1 MRNIVATDR
10 NYSIPDLRV
19 TSAMLFSNGVVSKFY
34 VILQLLYNV
43 SGHLERP
50 AMRVDYHNCCMV
62 GMLCAVCERTFRS
75 IRTAVLFRDIQKDLF
90 VLRNLVR

>member
-50 AMRVDYHNCCMV
+50 AMRVD
-62 GMLCAVCERTFRS
+62 
-75 IRTAVLFRDIQKDLF
+75 
-90 VLRNLVR
+90 